1 MERRSMLVV
10 IGCGNPNRSDDGAG
24 VLVAQRLLAA
34 RAGKSGPVRI
44 FDAGT
49 NGMDILFQAR
59 GAKKLVI
66 VDACT
71 SGSEPGAV
79 FEVPGAELE
88 NRPMPSFTLHDFRW
102 DHALYAG
109 RQIWGDDFPS
119 DITVI
124 LIEAQN
130 LGFGL
135 ELSVPVA
142 RAADIVSARIEAMIS
157 AYLDTMAAA

>member
-1 MERRSMLVV
+1 MLVV
-10 IGCGNPNRSDDGAG
+10 IGCGNTNRCDDGVG
-24 VLVAQRLLAA
+24 VRVAQGLLAA
-34 RAGKSGPVRI
+34 GVRRAGAVEI

-49 NGMDILFQAR
+49 GGMDIMFKAR
-59 GAKKLVI
+59 GARKLVI

-88 NRPMPSFTLHDFRW
+88 NRPAPSYTLHDFRW

-109 RQIWGDDFPS
+109 RRIWGDDFPS
-119 DITVI
+119 DVTVF
-124 LIEAQN
+124 LVEARD

-135 ELSVPVA
+135 DLSEPVA
-142 RAADIVSARIEAMIS
+142 RAVTIVVARIAALIS
-157 AYLDTMAAA
+157 TYVATELPA